1 MAYRHLAGLLRVLG
15 QLPES
20 DVAFRKASA
29 LFEQLE
35 ALSILGPDTRSELVN
50 AHVDFAANLGA
61 QNKGEEQAH
70 HLRRAVQIAEGLVKE
85 IPEAPQYGDK
95 LVNANL
101 YLARLCTP
109 DEREKILRRNLP
121 LAKEPGLLAKVHLEL
136 SGLLGTLGRN
146 PEAEQTAREAAKL
159 LERLVA
165 QETSASWAQG
175 YLAGTLCEL
184 ADLVAANGRLQEAAD
199 IHSRAVAI
207 LDRLAADYPGMH
219 ECRHPQAWAHHRH
232 AGVLK
237 KLDRTAEAEQSY
249 R

>member
-1 MAYRHLAGLLRVLG
+1 
-15 QLPES
+15 
-20 DVAFRKASA
+20 
-29 LFEQLE
+29 
-35 ALSILGPDTRSELVN
+35 
-50 AHVDFAANLGA
+50 
-61 QNKGEEQAH
+61 AH

-121 LAKEPGLLAKVHLEL
+121 LAKEGTLAKVHLEL
-136 SGLLGTLGRN
+136 SGLLGTLGRY

-175 YLAGTLCEL
+175 HLGGTLCEL

-207 LDRLAADYPGMH
+207 LDRLAAD
-219 ECRHPQAWAHHRH
+219 
-232 AGVLK
+232 
-237 KLDRTAEAEQSY
+237 
-249 R
+249 